1 MFRKLF
7 LRRAQSLQIVDGK
20 GETGP
25 GGSWGAPSPRAVR
38 SWAGWQKRDPFFR
51 LYGGWGEH
59 CYKMK
64 TW

>member
-1 MFRKLF
+1 M
-7 LRRAQSLQIVDGK
+7 QIVDGK
-20 GETGP
+20 GEMGP

-38 SWAGWQKRDPFFR
+38 SWAGWRKRAPFLR
-51 LYGGWGEH
+51 LYGRWGEQ